1 MPTYAELQVE
11 TWWGRE
17 IIPDPLRELGARLCT
32 AYGRPITA
40 YGTKGDNLHL
50 SGSHRSQEWIVNSR
64 YCRNRTYTVQSG
76 LTTTQVRHIAG
87 FDFNPGSTSRMIEIC
102 TRLDKAVRAG
112 RLEQVL
118 AWYGNDDG
126 DNIVDGYNNVV
137 NQVSTSDAS
146 HLWHLHMTL
155 DRKLVDNA
163 AAIRAV
169 GDVLLN
175 QATDGGIEDMFCQKG
190 DKGNAPRALQL
201 QLRRAG
207 FDPGTIDGDYGAA
220 TAAAVL
226 AMRKAAGSSATSGD
240 TYDAWGYDQLSGH
253 LLRKHAGKDGTDGED
268 GEDGRTPTAAE
279 IQAATVDWLDAHK
292 DELRGEPGLTPTKI
306 SFTVTAT
313 GNVTEAV

>member
-1 MPTYAELQVE
+1 MPTYAELQAE

-17 IIPDPLRELGARLCT
+17 IVTDPLRELGKRLCD

-64 YCRNRTYTVQSG
+64 YCRNRSYTVQSG

-87 FDFNPGSTSRMIEIC
+87 FDFNPGSTARMIEIC
-102 TRLDKAVRAG
+102 TRLDRAVRAG

-137 NQVSTSDAS
+137 NQVSTSDSS

-175 QATDGGIEDMFCQKG
+175 QEDDMPTADEIADAVAKRMAFVVDETVWAGQGAGRLGHGTYAVGTGARNGWAYGKVTLAEL
-190 DKGNAPRALQL
+190 KAARAEL
-201 QLRRAG
+201 
-207 FDPGTIDGDYGAA
+207 GTVR
-220 TAAAVL
+220 TAVLGQDVSAAVTKL
-226 AMRKAAGSSATSGD
+226 A
-240 TYDAWGYDQLSGH
+240 DQLSSV
-253 LLRKHAGKDGTDGED
+253 E
-268 GEDGRTPTAAE
+268 AALG
-279 IQAATVDWLDAHK
+279 QAADERAAILALVQQVGSGERDAGQVVDEIARRLA
-292 DELRGEPGLTPTKI
+292 
-306 SFTVTAT
+306 A
-313 GNVTEAV
+313 

>member
-1 MPTYAELQVE
+1 MPTYAELQAE

-17 IIPDPLRELGARLCT
+17 IIPDPLRGLGARLCT

-76 LTTTQVRHIAG
+76 LTATQARHIAG
-87 FDFNPGSTSRMIEIC
+87 FDFNPGSTARMIEIC

-146 HLWHLHMTL
+146 HLWHLHLTL
-155 DRKLVDNA
+155 DRKLADNPT
-163 AAIRAV
+163 AISAV

-175 QATDGGIEDMFCQKG
+175 QE
-190 DKGNAPRALQL
+190 
-201 QLRRAG
+201 
-207 FDPGTIDGDYGAA
+207 DGDMPTADEIADAVAKRMAFVVDETVWAGQGEGRLGHGTYAVGTGARNGWAYSKVNLAEIKAVRAELA
-220 TAAAVL
+220 TVRTAVLGQDVSAAVTKLADQLSKVEAALALAADERVAILTLVQQVGSGEADAAAVVDEIARRL
-226 AMRKAAGSSATSGD
+226 AA
-240 TYDAWGYDQLSGH
+240 
-253 LLRKHAGKDGTDGED
+253 
-268 GEDGRTPTAAE
+268 
-279 IQAATVDWLDAHK
+279 
-292 DELRGEPGLTPTKI
+292 
-306 SFTVTAT
+306 
-313 GNVTEAV
+313 